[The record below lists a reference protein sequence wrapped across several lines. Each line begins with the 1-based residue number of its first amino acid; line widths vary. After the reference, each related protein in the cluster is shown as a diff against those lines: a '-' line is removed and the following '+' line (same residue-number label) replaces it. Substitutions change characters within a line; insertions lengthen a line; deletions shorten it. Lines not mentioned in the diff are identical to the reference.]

1 MLLSHLLWKADSFEK
16 TPMLGKI
23 EGKKRRGRQRM
34 RWLDGITNSMD
45 MSLSKL
51 RELVMDR
58 EAWRAAVH
66 VGLTKSRTRLSDWT
80 ELNLDVLN
88 PFKLSLLTFF
98 QRDKLLSLLES
109 WQPPFSLSSPWMSG
123 KNERLFPSLSINYCL
138 QCPGLFFFFFFEGI
152 VIGQFDY
159 PIAVHTKASHVQLLI
174 KINDVEG
181 NLNFRWAT
189 TISETLHGSYLY
201 KKQIYCYLKF
211 KFHWASYILSGNSQ
225 CCLSFPSYINKMQ
238 LLLLSYFSCVRL
250 YATP

>member
-1 MLLSHLLWKADSFEK
+1 MLLSHLLWRADSFEK

-138 QCPGLFFFFFFEGI
+138 QCPGLFFFFWRCSHTTVWLSHSCSYKGITCAIANKNKWCRGKFEFQMNNNNI
-152 VIGQFDY
+152 WNIAWVI
-159 PIAVHTKASHVQLLI
+159 LI
-174 KINDVEG
+174 QKTN
-181 NLNFRWAT
+181 
-189 TISETLHGSYLY
+189 
-201 KKQIYCYLKF
+201 
-211 KFHWASYILSGNSQ
+211 
-225 CCLSFPSYINKMQ
+225 
-238 LLLLSYFSCVRL
+238 LLLSEIQISLGILYFIWQFSVLFIISKL
-250 YATP
+250 YK